1 VREYF
6 KTARLHAEAVLQQK
20 NLMEVVM
27 WIAVVFV
34 SQSDVN
40 VSLGEDGLDLVLVS
54 PIIFDQ
60 LRLNKTGM
68 AKT

>member
-1 VREYF
+1 M
-6 KTARLHAEAVLQQK
+6 LQQK
-20 NLMEVVM
+20 NLMEVIM

-40 VSLGEDGLDLVLVS
+40 VSLGEDGLDLILVS